1 MPADASSRRVRL
13 GHACASEPM
22 PLSRLTALLS
32 ALWFRI
38 SLSVRARIA
47 VLALIPVVG
56 FAANGLNFMTSEHE
70 VGHAFDSVRRAGALA
85 EASRDFKGA
94 LATMQASARDMATRP
109 ARGPIKDFQ
118 EAYDFALDSLARI
131 ETVVDA
137 SERADIGALREQLSR
152 LKASFADLQK
162 LQESFGLADSEGIR
176 GRMVAGMAG
185 VERLINSGLH
195 EFAEADGKKLL
206 FSLVVMRRLEADYR
220 LNRLQYLQQMFADE
234 VQTLGESLDAAAA
247 PADVKAELR
256 GRVKAYADAFEEWSE
271 RVDKAVP
278 MVTLMNADS
287 ALIVPVA
294 DRIIAS
300 ARAKAV
306 AAAAVLDASQ
316 DQTKRMIVGVG
327 VAVVTLGLLLSYFIG
342 AGITRPLHRLAGA
355 MARLAKGNTAV
366 DIPATDARDEIGRMA
381 RTVIVFRDNAIE
393 RERLAGT
400 QAEAT
405 RDRERRAEVI
415 GGTIARF
422 ERQVDQALAKL
433 REAAQRL
440 EITAAAVNGAADSVS
455 TEARD
460 ARERVGTA
468 ADNVTGAAGAA
479 EELAASIGEIAAQAA
494 SATEVA
500 RRAVDEVQ
508 DTVKTMAELG
518 STATRIG
525 EVLGLIQAI
534 AAQTN
539 LLALNATIEAARAG
553 EAGRGFAVVAS
564 EVKSLAGQTAKAT
577 EDIAM
582 QIGAIQ
588 SSAGDAGEAIG
599 QVNDIIAEMS
609 GIAASVAAAVE
620 EQNAAVAAIAEG
632 VNRASAEARSGT
644 AAMERVASAST
655 DARSTAGEVKALAD
669 ALAAEAERLDAEV
682 RRFLADVRA
691 A

>member
-1 MPADASSRRVRL
+1 MS
-13 GHACASEPM
+13 
-22 PLSRLTALLS
+22 LSRLTALLS
-32 ALWFRI
+32 FSQARRG
-38 SLSVRARIA
+38 LSVRMRIA
-47 VLALIPVVG
+47 ALALIPVVG
-56 FAANGLNFMTSEHE
+56 FAANSVNFMSSEHE
-70 VGHAFDSVRRAGALA
+70 VERAFDSVRRAATLA

-94 LATMQASARDMATRP
+94 LAAMQASARDMATRP
-109 ARGPIKDFQ
+109 ARALIKGFQ
-118 EAYDFALDSLARI
+118 DAHDLALNSLESIAAAVDS
-131 ETVVDA
+131 
-137 SERADIGALREQLSR
+137 SERADIGALRVQVSA
-152 LKASFADLQK
+152 LKGSFAKLQDE
-162 LQESFGLADSEGIR
+162 QESFGLADSEGIR
-176 GRMVAGMAG
+176 GRMVVSAAA
-185 VERLINSGLH
+185 VERLINSGLR
-195 EFAEADGKKLL
+195 EFSAADARQLL
-206 FSLVVMRRLEADYR
+206 FSLLVMRRFEADYR
-220 LNRLQYLQQMFADE
+220 LNRMQFVQQMFLDE
-234 VQTLGESLDAAAA
+234 FQSFGESLDAADA
-247 PADVKAELR
+247 PAPVKAAIR
-256 GRVKAYADAFEEWSE
+256 QQVKAYTDTFAEWSE
-271 RVDKAVP
+271 RVDKAAP

-287 ALIVPVA
+287 QLMLPVA

-300 ARAKAV
+300 AREKAT
-306 AAAAVLDASQ
+306 AAAAALATSQ
-316 DQTKRMIVGVG
+316 GETKGMILGVG
-327 VAVVTLGLLLSYFIG
+327 ITVVSLGLVLSYFIG
-342 AGITRPLHRLAGA
+342 RGITRPLHRLAGA

-366 DIPATDARDEIGRMA
+366 DIPATDATDEIGEMA
-381 RTVIVFRDNAIE
+381 RTVIVFRDNALE
-393 RERLAGT
+393 RERLTGT
-400 QAEAT
+400 QAEAS
-405 RDRERRAEVI
+405 RDRERRAQAI
-415 GGTIARF
+415 GTTIARF
-422 ERQVDQALAKL
+422 ERQVDQALAKV
-433 REAAQRL
+433 RDAAQRL
-440 EITAAAVNGAADSVS
+440 ETAASAVNGAADSVS

-468 ADNVTGAAGAA
+468 SDNVAHAAGSA

-500 RRAVDEVQ
+500 GRAVAEVQ

-588 SSAGDAGEAIG
+588 SAAGDAGEAIE
-599 QVNDIIAEMS
+599 QVNAIIAEVS
-609 GIAASVAAAVE
+609 GIATNVAAAVE
-620 EQNAAVAAIAEG
+620 EQNAAVASIAEG

-644 AAMERVASAST
+644 AAMDRVASASA

-669 ALAAEAERLDAEV
+669 ALAAEAESLDAEV

>member
-1 MPADASSRRVRL
+1 MSLP
-13 GHACASEPM
+13 
-22 PLSRLTALLS
+22 RLTGLLPFPR
-32 ALWFRI
+32 FRMT
-38 SLSVRARIA
+38 LSVRARIA

-56 FAANGLNFMTSEHE
+56 FAANGLNFMSSEHAVE
-70 VGHAFDSVRRAGALA
+70 RAFDSVRRAATLA

-94 LATMQASARDMATRP
+94 LATMQTSARDMATRP
-109 ARGPIKDFQ
+109 AATLIKDFQ
-118 EAYDFALDSLARI
+118 DAYAFALGSLDRI
-131 ETVVDA
+131 AAALDPT
-137 SERADIGALREQLSR
+137 ERPKIDGLRQQVSGLR
-152 LKASFADLQK
+152 GSFANLQK
-162 LQESFGLADSEGIR
+162 LQESFGLAETEGIR

-185 VERLINSGLH
+185 VERVINSGLQ
-195 EFAEADGKKLL
+195 ELSDADAKRLL

-220 LNRLQYLQQMFADE
+220 LNRYQYLQQMFDAERQKFDAALDE
-234 VQTLGESLDAAAA
+234 VAA
-247 PADVKAELR
+247 PEAVKTELR
-256 GRVKAYADAFEEWSE
+256 ARVKTYADAFAEWSE
-271 RVDKAVP
+271 RVDKAAP
-278 MVTLMNADS
+278 MVTLMSADA
-287 ALIVPVA
+287 ALILPAA
-294 DRIIAS
+294 DDIIA
-300 ARAKAV
+300 ATRAKAS
-306 AAAAVLDASQ
+306 AASAALASSQ
-316 DQTKRMIVGVG
+316 DRTKRMIVGVG
-327 VAVVTLGLLLSYFIG
+327 VAVVTLGLALSFVIG
-342 AGITRPLHRLAGA
+342 RGITRPLHRLAGA

-366 DIPATDARDEIGRMA
+366 DIPATGARDEIGKMA
-381 RTVIVFRDNAIE
+381 RSVIVFRDNAIE
-393 RERLAGT
+393 RERLVGT
-400 QAEAT
+400 QAEAS
-405 RDRERRAEVI
+405 RDRERRAEAI
-415 GGTIARF
+415 GRTIERF

-433 REAAQRL
+433 RDAAQRL
-440 EITAAAVNGAADSVS
+440 ETTAAAVNGAADSVS
-455 TEARD
+455 AEARD

-468 ADNVTGAAGAA
+468 ADHVTTAAGSA
-479 EELAASIGEIAAQAA
+479 EELTASIGEIAGQAA

-500 RRAVDEVQ
+500 GRAVAEVR
-508 DTVKTMAELG
+508 DTVKTMTELG

-599 QVNDIIAEMS
+599 QVDVIIKEMS

-620 EQNAAVAAIAEG
+620 EQNAAVASIAEG

-644 AAMERVASAST
+644 AAMDRVASASA

-669 ALAAEAERLDAEV
+669 ALAAEAESLDAEV

>member
-1 MPADASSRRVRL
+1 MSFPPFRR
-13 GHACASEPM
+13 
-22 PLSRLTALLS
+22 
-32 ALWFRI
+32 FRMT
-38 SLSVRARIA
+38 LSVRARIA

-56 FAANGLNFMTSEHE
+56 FAANGLNFMSSEHAVE
-70 VGHAFDSVRRAGALA
+70 RAFDSVRRAATLA

-94 LATMQASARDMATRP
+94 LATMQTSARDMATRP
-109 ARGPIKDFQ
+109 ARELIKDF
-118 EAYDFALDSLARI
+118 EDAYDIALDGLDRA
-131 ETVVDA
+131 VA
-137 SERADIGALREQLSR
+137 AQPSERASIDTLRVDVAALQG
-152 LKASFADLQK
+152 KFVDLQK
-162 LQESFGLADSEGIR
+162 LQESFGLAETEGIR

-185 VERLINSGLH
+185 VEREINSGLQ
-195 EFAEADGKKLL
+195 EFSDADAKRLL

-220 LNRLQYLQQMFADE
+220 LNHYQYLQQMFDAELQKFGEALDE
-234 VQTLGESLDAAAA
+234 AAA
-247 PADVKAELR
+247 PDAVKTELR
-256 GRVKAYADAFEEWSE
+256 ARVKDYADAFAAWSE

-278 MVTLMNADS
+278 MVTLMNADA
-287 ALIVPVA
+287 ALILSTA
-294 DRIIAS
+294 DKIIAS
-300 ARAKAV
+300 AGEKAT
-306 AAAAVLDASQ
+306 AAAAVLASSQ
-316 DQTKRMIVGVG
+316 NRTKRMIVGVG
-327 VAVVTLGLLLSYFIG
+327 VAVVTLGLALSYLIG
-342 AGITRPLHRLAGA
+342 RGITRPLHRLAGA

-366 DIPATDARDEIGRMA
+366 DIPATNARDEIGKMA
-381 RTVIVFRDNAIE
+381 RSVIVFRDNAIE
-393 RERLAGT
+393 RERLVGT
-400 QAEAT
+400 QAEAS
-405 RDRERRAEVI
+405 RDRERRAEAI
-415 GGTIARF
+415 GRTIERF

-433 REAAQRL
+433 RDAAQRL
-440 EITAAAVNGAADSVS
+440 ETTAAAVNGAADSVS
-455 TEARD
+455 AEARG
-460 ARERVGTA
+460 ARERVGSA
-468 ADNVTGAAGAA
+468 ADHVTNAAGSA
-479 EELAASIGEIAAQAA
+479 EELTVSIGEIAGQAA

-500 RRAVDEVQ
+500 GRAVAEVR
-508 DTVKTMAELG
+508 DTVKTMTELG

-553 EAGRGFAVVAS
+553 EAGRGFAVVAA

-599 QVNDIIAEMS
+599 QVDVIISEMS

-620 EQNAAVAAIAEG
+620 EQNAAVASIAEG

-644 AAMERVASAST
+644 AAMDRVASASA

-669 ALAAEAERLDAEV
+669 ALAAEAESLDAEV

>member
-1 MPADASSRRVRL
+1 MSFPPFRR
-13 GHACASEPM
+13 
-22 PLSRLTALLS
+22 
-32 ALWFRI
+32 FRMT
-38 SLSVRARIA
+38 LSVRARIA

-56 FAANGLNFMTSEHE
+56 FAANGLNFMSSEHAVE
-70 VGHAFDSVRRAGALA
+70 RAFDSVRRAATLA

-94 LATMQASARDMATRP
+94 LATMQTSARDMATRP
-109 ARGPIKDFQ
+109 ARELIKDF
-118 EAYDFALDSLARI
+118 EDGYDIALDGLDRA
-131 ETVVDA
+131 VA
-137 SERADIGALREQLSR
+137 AQPSERASIDTLRVDVAALQG
-152 LKASFADLQK
+152 KFVDLQK
-162 LQESFGLADSEGIR
+162 LQESFGLAETEGIR

-185 VERLINSGLH
+185 VEREINSGLQ
-195 EFAEADGKKLL
+195 EFSDADAKRLL

-220 LNRLQYLQQMFADE
+220 LNHYQYLQQMFDAELQKFGEALDE
-234 VQTLGESLDAAAA
+234 AAA
-247 PADVKAELR
+247 PDAVKTELR
-256 GRVKAYADAFEEWSE
+256 ARVKDYADAFAAWSE

-278 MVTLMNADS
+278 MVTLMNADA
-287 ALIVPVA
+287 ALILSAA
-294 DRIIAS
+294 DKIIAS
-300 ARAKAV
+300 AGEKAT
-306 AAAAVLDASQ
+306 AAAAVLASSQ
-316 DQTKRMIVGVG
+316 NRTKRMIVGVG
-327 VAVVTLGLLLSYFIG
+327 VAVVTLGLALSYLIG
-342 AGITRPLHRLAGA
+342 RGITRPLHRLAGA

-366 DIPATDARDEIGRMA
+366 DIPATNARDEIGKMA
-381 RTVIVFRDNAIE
+381 RSVIVFRDNAIE
-393 RERLAGT
+393 RERLVGT
-400 QAEAT
+400 QAEAS
-405 RDRERRAEVI
+405 RDRERRAEAI
-415 GGTIARF
+415 GRTIERF

-433 REAAQRL
+433 RDAAQRL
-440 EITAAAVNGAADSVS
+440 ETTAAAVNGAADSVS
-455 TEARD
+455 AEARD

-468 ADNVTGAAGAA
+468 ADHVTTAAGSA
-479 EELAASIGEIAAQAA
+479 EELTVSIGEIAGQAA

-500 RRAVDEVQ
+500 GRAVAEVR
-508 DTVKTMAELG
+508 DTVKTMTELG

-553 EAGRGFAVVAS
+553 EAGRGFAVVAA

-599 QVNDIIAEMS
+599 QVDVIISEMS

-620 EQNAAVAAIAEG
+620 EQNAAVASIAEG

-644 AAMERVASAST
+644 AAMDRVASASA

-669 ALAAEAERLDAEV
+669 ALAAEAESLDAEV

>member
-1 MPADASSRRVRL
+1 MSFLPFRR
-13 GHACASEPM
+13 
-22 PLSRLTALLS
+22 
-32 ALWFRI
+32 FRMT
-38 SLSVRARIA
+38 LSVRARIA

-56 FAANGLNFMTSEHE
+56 FVANGLNFMSSEDTVE
-70 VGHAFDSVRRAGALA
+70 RAFDSVRRAATLA

-109 ARGPIKDFQ
+109 ARELIKDF
-118 EAYDFALDSLARI
+118 EDAYDVALDGLDRA
-131 ETVVDA
+131 VA
-137 SERADIGALREQLSR
+137 AQPSERASIDTLRVDVSALLA
-152 LKASFADLQK
+152 KFVDLQK
-162 LQESFGLADSEGIR
+162 LQESFGLTDSEGFR

-185 VERLINSGLH
+185 VERVINSGLP
-195 EFAEADGKKLL
+195 ELSDADAKRLL

-220 LNRLQYLQQMFADE
+220 LNRYQYLQQIFDAERQKFDEALDE
-234 VQTLGESLDAAAA
+234 VAA
-247 PADVKAELR
+247 PEAVKTQLR
-256 GRVKAYADAFEEWSE
+256 ARVKSYADAFAEWSE
-271 RVDKAVP
+271 RVDKAAP
-278 MVTLMNADS
+278 MVTLMNADA
-287 ALIVPVA
+287 ALILSAA
-294 DRIIAS
+294 DKIIAS
-300 ARAKAV
+300 ASEKAT
-306 AAAAVLDASQ
+306 AAAAVLASSQ
-316 DQTKRMIVGVG
+316 DRTKRMIVGVG
-327 VAVVTLGLLLSYFIG
+327 VAVVTLGLALSYFIG
-342 AGITRPLHRLAGA
+342 RGITRPLHRLAGA

-366 DIPATDARDEIGRMA
+366 DIPATGARDEIGKMA
-381 RTVIVFRDNAIE
+381 RSVIVFRDNAIE
-393 RERLAGT
+393 RERLVGT
-400 QAEAT
+400 QAEAS
-405 RDRERRAEVI
+405 RDRERRAEAI
-415 GGTIARF
+415 GRTIERF

-433 REAAQRL
+433 RDAAQRL
-440 EITAAAVNGAADSVS
+440 ETTAAAVNGAADCVS
-455 TEARD
+455 AEARD

-468 ADNVTGAAGAA
+468 ADHVTTAAGSA
-479 EELAASIGEIAAQAA
+479 EELTASIGEIAGQAA

-500 RRAVDEVQ
+500 GRAVAEVH
-508 DTVKTMAELG
+508 DTVKTMTELG

-553 EAGRGFAVVAS
+553 EAGRGFAVVAA

-599 QVNDIIAEMS
+599 QVDVIIKEMS

-620 EQNAAVAAIAEG
+620 EQNAAVASIAEG
-632 VNRASAEARSGT
+632 VSRASAEARSGT
-644 AAMERVASAST
+644 AAMDRVASASA

-669 ALAAEAERLDAEV
+669 ALAAEAESLDAEV